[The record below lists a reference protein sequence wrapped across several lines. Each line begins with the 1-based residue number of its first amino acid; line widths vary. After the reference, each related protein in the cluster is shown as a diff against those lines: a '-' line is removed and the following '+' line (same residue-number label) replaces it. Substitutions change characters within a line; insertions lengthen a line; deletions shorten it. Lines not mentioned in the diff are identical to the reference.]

1 MCSSDLEPLRPQHEQ
16 VFAQNPQPRF
26 SACNSGSPRHKPVG
40 GKGVPGPR
48 GPDTFRLAR
57 DFDGT
62 PGKVVEVVF
71 RGPVSLEG
79 VEFRVES
86 PGTFL

>member
-1 MCSSDLEPLRPQHEQ
+1 MLVLPTEQ
-16 VFAQNPQPRF
+16 LLAVNPQPRF
-26 SACNSGSPRHKPVG
+26 SACNSGSPRHKPVD

-79 VEFRVES
+79 VEFREER
-86 PGTFL
+86 PGAFV